1 MGFSLKGYQIKAIIR
16 MKNGCILCG
25 GVGSGK
31 SLTAIGYYY
40 LQNGGSMEFLSGN
53 GYSPMRKDAARLY
66 IITTAKKRDS
76 CEWDGELSRFLISKN
91 DVVVDS
97 WNNIKRYSSVTDAFF
112 ILDEQRLVGNGAW
125 VKSFYKIA
133 KNNQWILLSATPGDT
148 FVDYIPVFV
157 ANGFYRNRTDFIKQH
172 VIYSQYAKFPK
183 VEGYVNTGKINYL
196 RNKVLVPMEFE
207 RKTEQ
212 HHMDVWC
219 DYDVQAYKNLIKTRW
234 DPWKNEPF
242 QNAGGLCYAMR
253 KMVNSDESRSVALLE
268 IYESHPKLI
277 IFYNFDYELEIL
289 HSIFDALVG
298 VDDFKIGEWNGHN
311 HQSVPNSSHWVYFVQ
326 YTAGAEGWNCVTT
339 DTIVFW
345 SQNYS
350 YKTLIQSCGR
360 IDRLNTA
367 YTDLYYYH
375 LKSRSSIDTA
385 ISKAISSKKKFNE
398 RAFINW

>member
-148 FVDYIPVFV
+148 FMDYIPVFV

-219 DYDVQAYKNLIKTRW
+219 DYNVQAYKNLIKTRW

-253 KMVNSDESRSVALLE
+253 KMVNSDKSRSVALLE
-268 IYESHPKLI
+268 IYETHPKLI

-298 VDDFKIGEWNGHN
+298 VDDFEIGEWNGHN
-311 HQSVPNSSHWVYFVQ
+311 HQSVPNGSHWVYFVQ

-350 YKTLIQSCGR
+350 YKILIQSCGR